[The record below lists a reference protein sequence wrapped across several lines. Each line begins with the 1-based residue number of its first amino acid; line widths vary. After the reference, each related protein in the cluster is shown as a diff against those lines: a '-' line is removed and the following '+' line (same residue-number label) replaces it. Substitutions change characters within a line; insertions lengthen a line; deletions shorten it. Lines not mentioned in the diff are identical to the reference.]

1 MLTAGGGGSNLT
13 GGSGDDTLIGG
24 TGPDTMTGAGGA
36 DHFVFRDAPWSG
48 GHITDFTHGVDKLD
62 VAGMLAKVGWN
73 GTNAVADGYIKLLD
87 DGRGDTWV
95 YFDRDGPGTGDQ
107 WGTLVTTLD
116 HVSPGVL
123 TASDWIFK

>member
-1 MLTAGGGGSNLT
+1 VLTAGPSGSNLV

-24 TGPDTMTGAGGA
+24 VGPDIMTGAGGA
-36 DHFVFRDAPWSG
+36 DRFVWKDAPWQG
-48 GHITDFTHGVDKLD
+48 GHVTDFTHGVDKID

-73 GTNAVADGYIKLLD
+73 GTNAITDGYIKLYAS
-87 DGRGDTWV
+87 GQGDTWV
-95 YFDRDGPGTGDQ
+95 YLDRDGPGSADQ

-116 HVSPGVL
+116 HVSPGAL